1 MKKVITMVLAVILTL
16 SLAVPAAAVTSP
28 GGLGLLPTVADNIE
42 NETKTK
48 DGAIIRVTLFDPNKG
63 MTEEQSAF
71 WAISQETEAE
81 GKQGMKKVL
90 SDSLASVETIYSDG
104 KTEKVGE
111 GTLSFKLKTPLGP
124 KETIAARL
132 FDGEK
137 WIELPVEYDPATG
150 EWTISGITNA
160 DGYGFSRLIIGIKD
174 IE

>member
-1 MKKVITMVLAVILTL
+1 MW
-16 SLAVPAAAVTSP
+16 
-28 GGLGLLPTVADNIE
+28 E
-42 NETKTK
+42 NEGRKTL
-48 DGAIIRVTLFDPNKG
+48 IR
-63 MTEEQSAF
+63 
-71 WAISQETEAE
+71 
-81 GKQGMKKVL
+81 KQGMKKVL
-90 SDSLASVETIYSDG
+90 SDGPVSVETIYSDG

-111 GTLSFKLKTPLGP
+111 GTVSFKLKTPLGP